1 LKMRKIKL
9 QDDWL
14 ALVIGLL
21 LILLIFIGL
30 LKGVPW

>member
-1 LKMRKIKL
+1 MRKIKL

>member
-1 LKMRKIKL
+1 MKMRKIKL